1 MTREE
6 ILVRQLCAEVVLHG
20 VHTDKFTELWLES
33 GISLD
38 TWDFEMA
45 NAVLKRHETQ
55 KSWEGLAIKA
65 LH

>member
-33 GISLD
+33 GINLD

-45 NAVLKRHETQ
+45 NAVLKRNETQ
-55 KSWEGLAIKA
+55 KSWESLATKI